1 MHISLR
7 LRLRTTTIFL
17 LRFVGQSKSQG
28 QPSFKS
34 WGNIF
39 HFLMEKAL
47 KSHSK
52 GSMDPGKGKKIV
64 SIFLRTTQHIENI
77 QFSKKFHCGKD
88 SGYSY
93 FM

>member
-7 LRLRTTTIFL
+7 LRPRTTTVFL
-17 LRFVGQSKSQG
+17 LHSVGQSKSQG

-34 WGNIF
+34 WGNIY

-52 GSMDPGKGKKIV
+52 GSMDPGKGKKNCCHFFANYPTHREYTIFKEV
-64 SIFLRTTQHIENI
+64 SLW
-77 QFSKKFHCGKD
+77 
-88 SGYSY
+88 
-93 FM
+93 